1 MARSGS
7 FAGNPKVISAA
18 AVQTLIWTSS
28 EIDST
33 GVIEFNIAFQGSGG
47 GSPVY
52 NTLNETD
59 RVRVRAAGRLIVDVP
74 LAVLQAYTGA
84 YSRANYAPADSA
96 TANGVLTIPLNLLD
110 GPTMEACDQCQFPPG
125 AEAQVE
131 LVTTSSVVAGA
142 AILSWKTSN
151 QVPRYFPR
159 LLSSSANWAA
169 ANARGQRYNFSEDG
183 IVRSVATTIAGIDR
197 IECYI
202 SGQRAF
208 NIPGVGYQGNLVAG
222 GLANQFAN
230 LQVEKDIME
239 EGALV
244 GTYRFMKTDLLLPGA
259 AGSTY
264 VAADTTSNYAGTA
277 AEVATY
283 AIVPVGAFRGN

>member
-7 FAGNPKVISAA
+7 FAGNPKVITAG

-33 GVIEFNIAFQGSGG
+33 GVTEFNISFAGSAA
-47 GSPVY
+47 VY

-59 RVRVRAAGRLIVDVP
+59 RVRVRAAGRLIVDLP

-96 TANGVLTIPLNLLD
+96 AASGVLTIPLNLLD
-110 GPTMEACDQCQFPPG
+110 APTMETADMCQFPPG

-131 LVTTSSVVAGA
+131 LVTTATTVAGS

-151 QVPRYFPR
+151 QVPVYFPR
-159 LLSSSANWAA
+159 LLSSAANWAA
-169 ANARGQRYNFSEDG
+169 ANSRGQRYNFSEDG
-183 IVRSVATTIAGIDR
+183 IVRAVATTVAGIDR

-208 NIPGVGYQGNLVAG
+208 NIPGVGYQGNLVA
-222 GLANQFAN
+222 NPNRQFGN

-244 GTYRFMKTDLLLPGA
+244 GTYRFCKTDLLLPGA
-259 AGSTY
+259 SGSTY
-264 VAADTTSNYAGTA
+264 LSADTTTDYVGVTG
-277 AEVATY
+277 EIATY
-283 AIVPVGAFRGN
+283 AIVPVKSFRGG

>member
-7 FAGNPKVISAA
+7 FAGNPKTISAGV
-18 AVQTLIWTSS
+18 VQTLIWTSS

-33 GVIEFNIAFQGSGG
+33 GVVEFNIAMSGTVT
-47 GSPVY
+47 PTY
-52 NTLNETD
+52 NVLNVVD
-59 RVRVRAAGRLIVDVP
+59 RVRVRAAGRLILDVP
-74 LAVLQAYTGA
+74 LAVLQAYSGGFSA
-84 YSRANYAPADSA
+84 ANYAPANSA
-96 TANGVLTIPLNLLD
+96 TANAVLTIPLNLID
-110 GPTMEACDQCQFPPG
+110 GPTMESRDQCQFPPG

-131 LVTTSSVVAGA
+131 VVTTNATVAGS

-151 QVPRYFPR
+151 QVPRFFPR

-183 IVRSVATTIAGIDR
+183 IVRAVGFTVAGIDR
-197 IECYI
+197 AECYI

-208 NIPGVGYQGNLVAG
+208 NIPGIGYQGQTAV
-222 GLANQFAN
+222 GLQFGD
-230 LQVEKDIME
+230 LSVEKDILE

-244 GTYRFMKTDLLLPGA
+244 GTYRFRKTDLLLPGA

-264 VAADTTSNYAGTA
+264 LSADTTTGYVGATG
-277 AEVATY
+277 EVATY
-283 AIVPVGAFRGN
+283 AIVPVQSFRGNG